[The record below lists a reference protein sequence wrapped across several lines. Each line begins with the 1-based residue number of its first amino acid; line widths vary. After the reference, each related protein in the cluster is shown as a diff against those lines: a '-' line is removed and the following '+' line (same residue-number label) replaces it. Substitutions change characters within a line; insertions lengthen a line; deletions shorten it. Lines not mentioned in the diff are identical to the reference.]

1 MTYTLEQLTEFAK
14 DVELGDS
21 ISWDG
26 LNVDRDRIYQIMA
39 SQIYDQSLTWGDDDK
54 EIVMLAS
61 IVKLLVENFV
71 FNVKVESLE
80 MGR

>member
-1 MTYTLEQLTEFAK
+1 MTAYSLENLIEFAK

-21 ISWDG
+21 ISWYG
-26 LNVDRDRIYQIMA
+26 LNVDRDRIYQIMG
-39 SQIYDQSLTWGDDDK
+39 SQIFEQSQTWGDDK

-71 FNVKVESLE
+71 LNVKVESLE